1 MSSNNHPKRRG
12 ESAEFALSQ
21 EQVQKVLSACADLEQ
36 RVTIGLQLF
45 LGLRASE
52 ACHFNSAWITEEGD
66 VKIPPSQACNCAEC
80 ARTRSRVWKPKT
92 KAGARTLPI
101 PERMRKDIA
110 ELLRVKPYGLDISRV
125 GFYYRTK
132 TILSRA
138 GIKLKG
144 GYSEAFPHAL
154 RATCF
159 NLLIEGGI
167 SAPGLAYFA
176 GWSNIAIASH
186 YITLT
191 RAKSLALREARAI
204 FG

>member
-1 MSSNNHPKRRG
+1 MPKRG

-21 EQVQKVLSACADLEQ
+21 EQVQKVLSACANLEE

-52 ACHFNSAWITEEGD
+52 ACHFGAEWITDDGNFR
-66 VKIPPSQACNCAEC
+66 IPTSQPCNCAEC
-80 ARTRSRVWKPKT
+80 ARTRNGMWKPKT

-154 RATCF
+154 RATCATMLATGGMNAVGLSYF
-159 NLLIEGGI
+159 MGWASISIGDRYIRLITAKE
-167 SAPGLAYFA
+167 FA
-176 GWSNIAIASH
+176 LKQA
-186 YITLT
+186 
-191 RAKSLALREARAI
+191 REI